1 MEPRM
6 SEERIAELLRVTRSV
21 CSCVTE
27 HEAYPIGSVV
37 GELIAEVRSLNK
49 EIDRLTSKER

>member
-1 MEPRM
+1 M